1 MPGGD
6 NVRLCSEWAIQ
17 QQRPGSNSCTR
28 ARTHA
33 HTCTH
38 ARTHVTRMHAHAHAR
53 TRMRECTCACTCACK
68 ARSHARR
75 KYVCMHN
82 WRARAHT
89 QTVSVDYSRARAPR
103 AHATLTRHQ
112 AQSDPNFQPV
122 TTSYRPFLG
131 RAEAQEKGEGKGQ
144 QLLLPGWPMF
154 QVRPHEEG
162 CRV

>member
-1 MPGGD
+1 MG
-6 NVRLCSEWAIQ
+6 
-17 QQRPGSNSCTR
+17 NSATATR
-28 ARTHA
+28 FKLVHARAHARAHMHTRTH
-33 HTCTH
+33 TCHTH
-38 ARTHVTRMHAHAHAR
+38 ARTRACAH
-53 TRMRECTCACTCACK
+53 
-68 ARSHARR
+68 SHARMH
-75 KYVCMHN
+75 VCVHVCVQSTFACTQKVRLHAQLA
-82 WRARAHT
+82 RARAHT